1 MVNHIIL
8 IVLIVE
14 TFLKMCMVCTF
25 VLVTHIIIDVLMVE
39 MLDFYTG
46 TTFFSCLLTFNIFD
60 I

>member
-39 MLDFYTG
+39 MFVFYTG
-46 TTFFSCLLTFNIFD
+46 TALFNCLLTFNIFD